1 MHISNKVEIK
11 ESQSA
16 SHYIYIGGFPGGL
29 GSKASTCNAI
39 DLVSIPGLRGS
50 RGEENGNPLQYSCL
64 ENSMGRVALPATAMK
79 LQRQTQLS
87 N

>member
-1 MHISNKVEIK
+1 M
-11 ESQSA
+11 
-16 SHYIYIGGFPGGL
+16 YILGFPGGS

-50 RGEENGNPLQYSCL
+50 HGEENGNPLQYSYL

-79 LQRQTQLS
+79 VQRQTQLS
-87 N
+87 D